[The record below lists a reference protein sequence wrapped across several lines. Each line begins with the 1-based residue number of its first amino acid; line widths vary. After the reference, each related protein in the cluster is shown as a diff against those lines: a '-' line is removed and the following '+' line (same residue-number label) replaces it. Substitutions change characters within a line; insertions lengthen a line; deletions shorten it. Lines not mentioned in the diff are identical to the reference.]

1 MTPTQALVRIITT
14 LSALTAFCAVMW
26 FAWLGWDHQY
36 YLVDGVPQGPYRPWQ
51 VTGCGLSVA
60 VAAAA
65 AYRFLRMP
73 FAIGPIVL
81 AADIGFAIPWAVDAS
96 SSDETGLWAV
106 GLIMLLV
113 GGAIGLTFVVGLT
126 AILTPRRPSVP

>member
-1 MTPTQALVRIITT
+1 
-14 LSALTAFCAVMW
+14 
-26 FAWLGWDHQY
+26 
-36 YLVDGVPQGPYRPWQ
+36 VDGVPQGPYRPWQ

-65 AYRFLRMP
+65 SYRVLRMP

-81 AADIGFAIPWAVDAS
+81 AADIGFAIPWGVDAS

-113 GGAIGLTFVVGLT
+113 GGGIGLTFVVGMT

>member
-1 MTPTQALVRIITT
+1 MTPAQALTRIITT
-14 LSALTAFCAVMW
+14 LSALSAFSAAMW

-36 YLVDGVPQGPYRPWQ
+36 YLIDGVPQGPYRPWQ
-51 VTGCGLSVA
+51 VVGCALSVA

-73 FAIGPIVL
+73 FAIPPLVL
-81 AADIGFAIPWAVDAS
+81 AADIGFAIPWGVDA

-106 GLIMLLV
+106 GLVMLVV
-113 GGAIGLTFVVGLT
+113 GGGIGLTFVVGLT
-126 AILTPRRPSVP
+126 AILTPRRPHTT